1 MSPITTQTYSFLGDP
16 KEPTTIPDSA
26 LVLAAARLVAL
37 CQERVRGIVPHG
49 PGNLPIEMVRLSA
62 AARQLVLEAAALGN
76 ARDAV
81 AASEATAAAAAL
93 EASWL
98 AGTTSPAPV
107 APVAEMPEP
116 GPVGRPR
123 IGSLVHRWDEQ
134 NAACRPAFV
143 TELLGGA
150 PAAGVAVT
158 AESPYLR
165 LIDAGGDRGR
175 PVYARWIPRPKPDL
189 QPGMRPAI
197 VSWHRG
203 TPDECP
209 GWSA

>member
-1 MSPITTQTYSFLGDP
+1 VGITTQTYAHTRDDQ
-16 KEPTTIPDSA
+16 EPVRIPDSA
-26 LVLAAARLVAL
+26 IVAAAARVVAI
-37 CQERVRGIVPHG
+37 CQERGRGIVQHG

-62 AARQLVLEAAALGN
+62 AARQLVLDAAAFGN
-76 ARDAV
+76 ARDAA
-81 AASEATAAAAAL
+81 AASEATAAAASL

-98 AGTTSPAPV
+98 ACTTSPAPV

-134 NAACRPAFV
+134 NAKCVPAFV

-189 QPGMRPAI
+189 TPGMRPAI
-197 VSWHRG
+197 TSWHRG
-203 TPDECP
+203 TPQECP
-209 GWSA
+209 GWSQ

>member
-1 MSPITTQTYSFLGDP
+1 MPITTDTDSFLGDP
-16 KEPTTIPDSA
+16 KEPTIPDSA
-26 LVLAAARLVAL
+26 IVAEAARVVAL
-37 CQERVRGIVPHG
+37 CQELGRGIVPHG
-49 PGNLPIEMVRLSA
+49 PDNLPIKVVRLTA
-62 AARQLVLEAAALGN
+62 AARRLVLDAAAFGN
-76 ARDAV
+76 ARDAA

-93 EASWL
+93 EAAWL
-98 AGTTSPAPV
+98 ASTTAPAPV
-107 APVAEMPEP
+107 APVADMPEP

-123 IGSLVHRWDEQ
+123 IGSLVHRFDEQ
-134 NAACRPAFV
+134 NGKCVPAFV

-197 VSWHRG
+197 TSWHRG

-209 GWSA
+209 GWSQ